1 MRQGRKPRITSLQ
14 NKIGE
19 RNMIAKTAGPLL
31 VLAWASAAAAQTP
44 ASNTSDANT
53 IGEVIVTAQRRS
65 ERLVDVPISIATA
78 SAEDLERAGGNSLEN
93 LTKITPGI
101 YLQRASHGLSP
112 TVRGVG
118 STLPTSSGEQTVAV
132 YVDE

>member
-1 MRQGRKPRITSLQ
+1 
-14 NKIGE
+14 
-19 RNMIAKTAGPLL
+19 MILKTAASLL
-31 VLAWASAAAAQTP
+31 VLAWASGAAAQTTP
-44 ASNTSDANT
+44 ANPAPEA
-53 IGEVIVTAQRRS
+53 GEAGEASTVGEIIVTAQRRS

-78 SAEDLERAGGNSLEN
+78 SSEDLERAGGSSLEN

-118 STLPTSSGEQTVAV
+118 STLPTSSG
-132 YVDE
+132 